1 MAYSTTTGSSTTG
14 GETGLNLNL
23 PAKDKND
30 SAGNV
35 KKYFNTY
42 YGKELAFPSNDVDA
56 VIGFLESK
64 GFERFSAVSTGTI
77 ILQQAKIDGIKVFE
91 LLDTLKGL
99 DKLQLSYT
107 VTQVLNFNRQK
118 ISTLG
123 YKLANEQKPTEARNI
138 MG

>member
-1 MAYSTTTGSSTTG
+1 MS
-14 GETGLNLNL
+14 NL
-23 PAKDKND
+23 PKKETSD
-30 SAGNV
+30 SAGKV
-35 KKYFNTY
+35 RRYFNTY
-42 YGKELAFPSNDVDA
+42 YGKELAFSSNDVDA

-64 GFERFSAVSTGTI
+64 GFDKNAAISTGTVL
-77 ILQQAKIDGIKVFE
+77 LQQSKIDGIKVFE

-99 DKLQLSYT
+99 DKLQLGYT

-123 YKLANEQKPTEARNI
+123 YKVENKTPSTEARNI